1 MKFLKIFVGIIVV
14 LAIIIIVG
22 SFLLPKSYSVNR
34 TITINAPDSVIYK
47 NIADYNEF
55 YKWNAWSKMDP
66 QAKVTITGNIAQPG
80 HLYQWNGEKSGNGQ
94 MKINKVEIN
103 KMVDMELKFIK
114 PMESVAD
121 TRFDIEKETNG
132 NKVIWTMSGE
142 SKGIINKWFCLF
154 MDKMIG
160 KDFEDGLKSLK
171 EKSEKGV

>member
-1 MKFLKIFVGIIVV
+1 MKFLKILLAIIVV
-14 LAIIIIVG
+14 LAIIIIGG
-22 SFLLPKSYSVNR
+22 SFLLPKSYIVSRSTV
-34 TITINAPDSVIYK
+34 INAADSVIYK

-55 YKWNAWSKMDP
+55 YKWNVWSKMDS
-66 QAKVTITGNIAQPG
+66 QAKVTITGTIATPG

-94 MKINKVEIN
+94 MKINKVDVN

-121 TRFDIEKETNG
+121 TRFDITKETNG

-142 SKGIINKWFCLF
+142 SKGIINKWFGLF

>member
-1 MKFLKIFVGIIVV
+1 MKFLKILLSIIVV
-14 LAIIIIVG
+14 LAIIIIAG
-22 SFLLPKSYSVNR
+22 SFFLPKSYSVNR

-66 QAKVTITGNIAQPG
+66 QAKVTITGTIAQPG
-80 HLYQWNGEKSGNGQ
+80 HLYQWNGEKSGTGQ
-94 MKINKVEIN
+94 MKINKVETN
-103 KMVDMELKFIK
+103 QMVDMELKFIK

-121 TRFDIEKETNG
+121 TRFDIEKDATG

-160 KDFEDGLKSLK
+160 KDFENGLKSLK